1 MRGIGGVEPRIRI
14 EEDAGR
20 AGVPPAVARRRRF
33 LNRPPS
39 FFDLREARD
48 LWSPVW
54 TVGRNREDCGRI
66 ETEWNNWTDCKKRSN
81 RMCGL

>member
-1 MRGIGGVEPRIRI
+1 MRGISGVEPRIRI

-39 FFDLREARD
+39 FFIYARLD
-48 LWSPVW
+48 ERCLESGVDSRQEP
-54 TVGRNREDCGRI
+54 
-66 ETEWNNWTDCKKRSN
+66 
-81 RMCGL
+81 